1 MIITYDI
8 YKRDPKSGIRTD
20 LIQEFESLSLTL
32 NWSKRSK
39 FSITGKAM
47 RYCPLALGD
56 YVVIFRNSEL
66 IFEGLVQEVSI
77 ACNDISAETIDWTVS
92 GDDDSVIFDW
102 RIILTDYGA
111 NKDFSDLT
119 FDADTYDK
127 CEDTVFGRLVHYINS
142 CYGGQTMTSRKS
154 SGLGLPDQNDVP
166 VDKRG
171 TTELSAYRLKK
182 LSEVLREIGKE
193 AELFPKYKW
202 NAVTG
207 SKSVEIP
214 IQADKTN
221 SVVVAPQ
228 FGNVTKWSVKRTF
241 PKFNAIWVCSGEY
254 TEVENKDTENEQE
267 YVKRV
272 WVYAEDLE
280 SIKQYGR
287 IESTLTKSDIKITD
301 DNEETEED
309 ETLTEQDVIK
319 LLTEEARKAL
329 EENRAKEKYS
339 VTLAENEDLLFMR
352 DWQCGDKVK
361 VIIDKDENGKQ
372 KIMYSTI
379 ESVGISYSGLEE
391 KLKPT
396 IGEIESGLFGELF
409 ETISGIDRRLRNEEE
424 K

>member
-8 YKRDPKSGIRTD
+8 YKRNPKTGIRTE
-20 LIQEFESLSLTL
+20 LIQEYESLSLTL

-39 FSITGKAM
+39 FTITGKAM

-56 YVVIFRNSEL
+56 YVVIFRNSQL
-66 IFEGLVQEVSI
+66 IFEGLVQEVNV
-77 ACNDISAETIDWTVS
+77 ACNDISAETLDWTVS

-111 NKDFSDLT
+111 NKNFSDLT
-119 FDADTYDK
+119 FDNETYDK
-127 CEDTVFGRLVHYINS
+127 CEDTAYGRLVHYIDS
-142 CYGGQTMTSRKS
+142 CYGGQTMTSRKI
-154 SGLGLPDQNDVP
+154 SGLSLPDQRDVP
-166 VDKRG
+166 TSKRG
-171 TTELSAYRLKK
+171 KTELSAYRLKR
-182 LSEVLREIGKE
+182 LSDVLQEIGKE

-202 NAVTG
+202 DAVTG
-207 SKSVEIP
+207 AKSVEIP

-228 FGNVTKWSVKRTF
+228 FGNVTKWSVNRTY

-254 TEVENKDTENEQE
+254 SEKEGEGDNAKE

-272 WVYAEDLE
+272 WVYSEDTE

-287 IESTLTKSDIKITD
+287 IESTMTKSDIKITD
-301 DNEETEED
+301 DNKDTEEN

-319 LLTEEARKAL
+319 LLEEEARKAL

-339 VTLAENEDLLFMR
+339 VTIAENEDLLFMR
-352 DWQCGDKVK
+352 DWKCGDKVK
-361 VIIDKDENGKQ
+361 VIIDKDETGKQ
-372 KIMYSTI
+372 KVLYSTI
-379 ESVGISYSGLEE
+379 ESVSISFSELDE
-391 KLKPT
+391 KLRPT
-396 IGEIESGLFGELF
+396 IGQIENGIFGDLF